1 MAGDQVEDIEAC
13 PGCGC
18 EPEIKQF
25 LVRTFADGSKK
36 RCGYHCRCSA
46 VVVDGML
53 VGNDPNEH

>member
-1 MAGDQVEDIEAC
+1 MIEDIEAC

-36 RCGYHCRCSA
+36 RCGYHCSCSA

-53 VGNDPNEH
+53 VGNDPDEH